1 MQVEK
6 MLEKYQNLN
15 EEEKKCVNIIVKEKD
30 QNLSEEGKN
39 SVNIIVNV
47 IKIFL
52 RKKNKG

>member
-30 QNLSEEGKN
+30 QNLSEEGKYYCERN
-39 SVNIIVNV
+39 KNIS
-47 IKIFL
+47 KEK
-52 RKKNKG
+52 R

>member
-1 MQVEK
+1 